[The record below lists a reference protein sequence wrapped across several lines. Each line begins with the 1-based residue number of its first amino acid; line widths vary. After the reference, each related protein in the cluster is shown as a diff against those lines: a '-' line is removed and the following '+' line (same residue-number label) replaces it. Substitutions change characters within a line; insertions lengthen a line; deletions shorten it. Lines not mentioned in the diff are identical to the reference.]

1 MQPARWYAGER
12 HQQNPTMFIS
22 HSVYSWLDL
31 RTPSTHPDALLSHS
45 AAACIQVKA
54 DRKKERL
61 KLIEGFN
68 CMDPQ
73 GNGCITLE
81 DWRRLMRIA
90 KPTLPD
96 AAHIFMFNKLSAHK
110 NEIMTWKEFIE
121 ILSIINLRLKARRD
135 PRVRVPHFLQPLQDM
150 VARLIERP
158 LWEGIIQAL
167 ILLYWIIFCLVW
179 QNMSKDV
186 DRAFHIITA
195 ILVGIFVLDVLLR
208 MLVRGFDFAMGVI
221 VLSVPVNMLEL
232 VLLTVTVVDAAL
244 YWSGTCTYGLCST
257 LGGIAQFLRLLYKSD
272 RMVIALHVFS
282 ETSSLSIKLITLMTF
297 VSYSYAVLG
306 FEIYKELESFP
317 PDYCAI
323 ADPVTKCESS
333 VGSEGNFGTFG
344 CSWLMVFQ
352 IITTSN
358 WHDLMN
364 GVIAQRSRWDS
375 LFFITCYGVTQFV
388 ILALMIGSFIDAFFR
403 LTKAKEAKAAAD
415 RAVAETRKNLEGGA
429 ATLRRG
435 RGSTGGTIGSKAL
448 SRSRGSSTSRR
459 VVSILRNLVGSRAK
473 LKDIPQSGVSGEA
486 SVSGEDGT
494 LPGTLARGKTSRNR
508 RRLILRLASTG
519 SSGKLGHGDGSATP
533 GSEVG
538 AFDLSGSTGSG
549 SKEKMSPR
557 RRLSGA
563 AASGQLET
571 ISSAVADEDAVGGL
585 RVDSRRE
592 RMRKLQEERRQK
604 RKLQRKRQLPSLC
617 VAIVSEKMHAA
628 TDLNLVRG
636 DVIEISDMSPDG
648 KRYKGRCSGR
658 TGWFLASHVMIVLD
672 DNMKAI
678 LEGNSEGQY
687 SLGHENGS
695 GGAETDGPGGHDDA
709 DAFVVVNQGL
719 SRRDMVSDKITN
731 MNADELFELNR
742 LANANLLARKP
753 RGGAKRN
760 QVAPSP
766 SGAGTA
772 AASLNN
778 PPQQRHTTYVS
789 L

>member
-1 MQPARWYAGER
+1 
-12 HQQNPTMFIS
+12 
-22 HSVYSWLDL
+22 
-31 RTPSTHPDALLSHS
+31 
-45 AAACIQVKA
+45 
-54 DRKKERL
+54 
-61 KLIEGFN
+61 
-68 CMDPQ
+68 MDPQ
-73 GNGCITLE
+73 GNGYITLE

-96 AAHIFMFNKLSAHK
+96 AAHVFMFNKLSAHK

-179 QNMSKDV
+179 QNMSRDV

-195 ILVGIFVLDVLLR
+195 ILLGIFVLDVLLR

-221 VLSVPVNMLEL
+221 VLSVPVNLLEL
-232 VLLTVTVVDAAL
+232 VLLTVTVVDVSL
-244 YWSGTCTYGLCST
+244 YWGDTCTYGLCST
-257 LGGIAQFLRLLYKSD
+257 LGGVAQFLRLLYKSD
-272 RMVIALHVFS
+272 RTVTALHIFS

-306 FEIYKELESFP
+306 FEVYKELESFS

-323 ADPVTKCESS
+323 ADPITKCESF

-388 ILALMIGSFIDAFFR
+388 ILGLMIGSFIDAFFR
-403 LTKAKEAKAAAD
+403 LTKAKEGKAAAD
-415 RAVAETRKNLEGGA
+415 RAAAEARKNVEGGA
-429 ATLRRG
+429 TGLRWG
-435 RGSTGGTIGSKAL
+435 RGSTGGTVGSKAL

-459 VVSILRNLVGSRAK
+459 VVSILRSLVGSRAK
-473 LKDIPQSGVSGEA
+473 LKGIPQSGVSGEA
-486 SVSGEDGT
+486 SMSGDDGT
-494 LPGTLARGKTSRNR
+494 LPGTFASSASSKGKLNRSR
-508 RRLILRLASTG
+508 RRLSLRLTSTG
-519 SSGKLGHGDGSATP
+519 SSGKPGNADGPPTP
-533 GSEVG
+533 GSEAG
-538 AFDLSGSTGSG
+538 AFDLSGSTGDG
-549 SKEKMSPR
+549 SKGKKSPR
-557 RRLSGA
+557 RRQSGA
-563 AASGQLET
+563 AANGQMET
-571 ISSAVADEDAVGGL
+571 ISSTVADEDAVGGL
-585 RVDSRRE
+585 GIDSRRE

-617 VAIVSEKMHAA
+617 VAIVNEKMHAA
-628 TDLNLVRG
+628 TDLNLVKG

-648 KRYKGRCSGR
+648 KRYKGRCAGR
-658 TGWFLASHVMIVLD
+658 TGWFLASHVMVVLD
-672 DNMKAI
+672 DNMKTI
-678 LEGNSEGQY
+678 LEGNGEGQY
-687 SLGHENGS
+687 SLGRENGG

-709 DAFVVVNQGL
+709 DDFVVVNQGL

-766 SGAGTA
+766 AGAGTA
-772 AASLNN
+772 AASLLNS
-778 PPQQRHTTYVS
+778 PQQRSTT
-789 L
+789 